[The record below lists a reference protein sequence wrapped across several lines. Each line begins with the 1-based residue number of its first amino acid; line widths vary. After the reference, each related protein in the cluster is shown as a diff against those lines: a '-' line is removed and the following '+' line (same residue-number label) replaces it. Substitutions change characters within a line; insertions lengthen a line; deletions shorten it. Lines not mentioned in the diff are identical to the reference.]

1 MILVD
6 SSVWID
12 HFRHGESALVRLLDT
27 GQVLAHPFVIGELA
41 LGNLRQRAQ
50 VLALLGDL
58 PLAEVA
64 TEAEM
69 VHFINENALFGMG
82 IGYIDAH
89 LLAATRLTPDTSI
102 WTQDKRLRAAAER
115 LSMAA
120 SMAETGSP
128 G

>member
-12 HFRHGESALVRLLDT
+12 HFRHGESALVGLLDT

-58 PLAEVA
+58 PQALVA

-69 VHFINENALFGMG
+69 LHFIGQHSLFGMG
-82 IGYIDAH
+82 IGYVDAH
-89 LLAATRLTPDTSI
+89 LLAGARLTPDTSI
-102 WTQDKRLRAAAER
+102 WTRDRRLRAAAET
-115 LSMAA
+115 LSLAA
-120 SMAETGSP
+120 SMAGEASP
-128 G
+128 D